1 MNFCQ
6 TITILFVI
14 GSYQVTSAQED
25 FIQSI
30 RSLGAL
36 HKADAVFN
44 SAEYMSVSGQALRKW
59 SEVPQED
66 RTRFSQKMF
75 LVHFRRAEILA
86 AAGDFEAAAGE
97 LKAEATLQN
106 EFGGRLEYSTK
117 RSDTFFEGLI
127 TLQAQLTAETGSDP
141 LANKVGYSFE
151 KEGDDFT
158 AARLELGDD
167 AAGISVP
174 EMTSEEALALV
185 HRVSRQGGRFVASAP
200 KWFVVPKGRLP
211 DVLKLAKREVTFDS
225 TGKMTVH
232 ALQAGSGTAPTATN
246 SDNATAAPQV
256 PPMVQPATPK
266 KATEAKP
273 ASTPSEEP
281 ASSTPW
287 SVIALLIVAAIGLL
301 WLLVKKR
308 K

>member
-1 MNFCQ
+1 M
-6 TITILFVI
+6 TARYISIFVCATAL
-14 GSYQVTSAQED
+14 V
-25 FIQSI
+25 QSGFSQ
-30 RSLGAL
+30 SLLESVQRLTQFEKSSEGL
-36 HKADAVFN
+36 DHKAYFEATN
-44 SAEYMSVSGQALRKW
+44 QALAAWEKA
-59 SEVPQED
+59 SDDEKS
-66 RTRFSQKMF
+66 RFSPRMF
-75 LVHFRRAEILA
+75 LVHFRRAQIMA
-86 AAGDFEAAAGE
+86 SSNNFKEAASE
-97 LKAEATLQN
+97 LIAEAAMQK
-106 EFGGRLEYSTK
+106 EFEGRLEFATK
-117 RSDTFFEGLI
+117 SPDAFFRDLVE
-127 TLQAQLTAETGSDP
+127 LQAQLTAETGSDP

-167 AAGISVP
+167 AGGITVP

-287 SVIALLIVAAIGLL
+287 LVWAVLIIAAISLL
-301 WLLVKKR
+301 WLLVRKR